1 MATLIV
7 HGGAGR
13 WDPRIPR
20 AEIDAGL
27 DRALETGW
35 RALEDGALSAVVA
48 AANLGHADG
57 HDPEPVVAI
66 TARPPGG
73 RHRPAPRSP
82 PAPYPASAQKT
93 RIVIPEASRQ
103 VWNWAAVP
111 TGGSGTPSAHGTST

>member
-1 MATLIV
+1 LVFGELPQVPTWRTSQRRLREVHNVPVATLIV

-48 AANLGHADG
+48 AVTALEDDPHFNAGIGAVLKADG
-57 HDPEPVVAI
+57 EVELS
-66 TARPPGG
+66 
-73 RHRPAPRSP
+73 APRS
-82 PAPYPASAQKT
+82 
-93 RIVIPEASRQ
+93 
-103 VWNWAAVP
+103 
-111 TGGSGTPSAHGTST
+111 TP